1 MLYAYATEH
10 TQRGVQHTTNTRTT
24 ITNTADAA
32 NIATQAPAQCMSC
45 IAATNTLD
53 ARHKCVTCTSLGS
66 AAARDTCVACVSAG
80 SSSSSSSIEGD
91 CSRCLDA
98 DCGDAACLNARR
110 ADRST
115 APNLGAVER
124 CFGCVRAVSAAPA
137 GGSSSSSSG
146 SRAGLCARC
155 FERDSVPPRSR
166 EACLA
171 GVAAPAASV
180 GAAAGT
186 AACRNSGVAD
196 RAKCLAC
203 AARAGASVAAG
214 QACGACS
221 TSSRVP
227 PRWVCAWL
235 ARARVRCD
243 ACAHAWCPTLVTA

>member
-171 GVAAPAASV
+171 GVAAPQRCMPQR
-180 GAAAGT
+180 AAG
-186 AACRNSGVAD
+186 RPLH
-196 RAKCLAC
+196 RAKPGRC
-203 AARAGASVAAG
+203 RALLWLRPRRQRSAGRRQQQQQQRQQGGA
-214 QACGACS
+214 
-221 TSSRVP
+221 
-227 PRWVCAWL
+227 VCAL
-235 ARARVRCD
+235 
-243 ACAHAWCPTLVTA
+243 L